1 MAATTRSRAANKAAK
16 KHGRTLR
23 LLPAAIIASML
34 VLGIKLGGL
43 WTGITS
49 LAQTQ
54 QAQAQQAQSQPAQPK
69 QAQPKSSPM
78 KAARGA
84 HGKPESNP
92 DAKGETQAT
101 ARAPNALPDDP
112 ALFSQAE
119 IDLLQKLAE
128 RRKQLDKW
136 AEQLEMREGLL
147 KAAEQQ
153 IERKVGELRTIQG
166 KIKGMLRQ
174 YDKEQEEKLASLV
187 KIYETMKPKDA
198 ARIFMELDMK
208 VLLDVIERM
217 KERRVAPIIAEL
229 NPVKAK
235 DVTAEL
241 AQRRRIG
248 EEAKQALPATGTGPG
263 GNQEPLPATGDAAA
277 PGNG

>member
-1 MAATTRSRAANKAAK
+1 MPAVKKRALNKPGVPPRAARTADNGSAK
-16 KHGRTLR
+16 KGGRALR
-23 LLPAAIIASML
+23 LLPVAIAAAVL

-43 WTGITS
+43 WTGVTS
-49 LAQTQ
+49 L
-54 QAQAQQAQSQPAQPK
+54 AQAQQAEEAP
-69 QAQPKSSPM
+69 QAQKPGAM
-78 KAARGA
+78 KASQGA
-84 HGKPESNP
+84 GGAMEGGLAGTG
-92 DAKGETQAT
+92 DAQA
-101 ARAPNALPDDP
+101 ASRAPDMLPDDP

-136 AEQLEMREGLL
+136 GEQLEMREGLL
-147 KAAEQQ
+147 KAAEQR

-166 KIKGMLRQ
+166 KIKKMLRQ

-198 ARIFMELDMK
+198 ARIFMQLDMP

-229 NPVKAK
+229 DPVKAR

-241 AQRRRIG
+241 AKRRKIG
-248 EEAKQALPATGTGPG
+248 EEAKQALPASGQG
-263 GNQEPLPATGDAAA
+263 PLPATGDAAA